1 MMVCYGC
8 GVKCHA
14 YCYGVDTVT
23 KEETIKGKADSTVVY
38 FVCEKCRLEPK
49 KAIVNHKKHLLLFEG
64 NLTNIITIFCFFFLG

>member
-23 KEETIKGKADSTVVY
+23 KEETIKGKADSIVVY

-64 NLTNIITIFCFFFLG
+64 NLTNNITIFLLLFLG